1 MLIVEGVSC
10 TGKTTL
16 CEELAKSHGF
26 FLAEEGVRYLER
38 SFNKRREEIMGIP
51 ASLEEERRNQDLLF
65 NAEREKLKAAF
76 RARRDGNKVV
86 LDKSALSILSSA
98 YAFNHIEGMFGDV
111 QYATGKLVEL
121 VSAFSVEDL
130 RNVKIA
136 LLELDQATRQE
147 RRLKRDTV
155 LDDTWLDKEVCA
167 LQNHF
172 MSELISLGL
181 IDGRVFR
188 GDDKDLVNKILA
200 FSEE

>member
-1 MLIVEGVSC
+1 MLIIEGVSC

-65 NAEREKLKAAF
+65 NAEYEKLKAAF
-76 RARRDGNKVV
+76 RARRDRNKVV

-111 QYATGKLVEL
+111 RYATGKLVEL
-121 VSAFSVEDL
+121 VSAFGVEDL

-188 GDDKDLVNKILA
+188 GDDKDLVNKILS
-200 FSEE
+200 FYEE

>member
-76 RARRDGNKVV
+76 RARRDRNKVV

-200 FSEE
+200 FYEE